1 LRERELRSICLIL
14 ACAAVLSGCSVA
26 AAPCRIT
33 GAVLKTVPALG
44 DVAAVPFDACAA
56 VID

>member
-1 LRERELRSICLIL
+1 MLVCV
-14 ACAAVLSGCSVA
+14 AALSGCSVV